1 MRNPLSPRTRP
12 PRPRLAQDARLIAV
26 VIVAAAVMAGI
37 TTACSSSSSSSSSH
51 ASGQPSGQASSS
63 GGSLAFSAC
72 MRSHGVPNFP
82 DPVTGANGGAQVD
95 ITQGSGIDQ
104 NSPQYQSAMHACQS
118 LLPAGKVNGGSVS
131 PTVRTEYLRYAACM
145 RSHGVPNYPDP
156 TFSGNSVNLGNLSAD
171 GIDPNS
177 PQYQSAS
184 NACASL
190 NPMNHSGSSK

>member
-37 TTACSSSSSSSSSH
+37 TTACSSSSSSSPSH
-51 ASGQPSGQASSS
+51 ASGQALGHASSS
-63 GGSLAFSAC
+63 GGVLAFSAC

-82 DPVTGANGGAQVD
+82 DPTSGSNGNSVELQP
-95 ITQGSGIDQ
+95 GSGIDP

-118 LLPAGKVNGGSVS
+118 LLPAGKANGGSVS

-145 RSHGVPNYPDP
+145 RSHGEPNYPDP
-156 TFSGNSVNLGNLSAD
+156 IFSGNSVNLGNLSAD

-190 NPMNHSGSSK
+190 NPMNHHGSPR

>member
-1 MRNPLSPRTRP
+1 MHNPPSTPTRP
-12 PRPRLAQDARLIAV
+12 PRPRLAPGARLIAALV
-26 VIVAAAVMAGI
+26 VAAAVVAGI
-37 TTACSSSSSSSSSH
+37 TTACSSSSSSSH
-51 ASGQPSGQASSS
+51 ASAQPSGHASSS

-82 DPVTGANGGAQVD
+82 DPVAGANGGAQID

-145 RSHGVPNYPDP
+145 RSHGIPNYPDP
-156 TFSGNSVNLGNLSAD
+156 TFNGNSVNLGNLSAL
-171 GIDPNS
+171 GIDTNS
-177 PQYQSAS
+177 PQDQSAS

-190 NPMNHSGSSK
+190 NPMNHHGSSK